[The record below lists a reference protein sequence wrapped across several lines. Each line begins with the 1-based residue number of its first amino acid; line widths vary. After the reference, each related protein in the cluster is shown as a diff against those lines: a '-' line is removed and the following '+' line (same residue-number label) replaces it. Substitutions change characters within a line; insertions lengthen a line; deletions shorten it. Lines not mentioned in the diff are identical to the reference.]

1 MNTFC
6 SNHIPVTALPLWEW
20 TTIGHRD
27 QRFMIHCG
35 FFPVP
40 LPESQSWWAGPEGF
54 KCPCKKNQQSQKVRS
69 EVWIK
74 QTGLLDPGQA
84 QELSHLCSLTCTMCG
99 APHPP
104 TFLSLISFASC
115 IFNNCH
121 IHPFMD
127 VLLAPDTQN
136 VQTLNSLSS
145 PKDLPTLLHCPHW
158 CSYGLSSKTSNDIS
172 FS

>member
-1 MNTFC
+1 M
-6 SNHIPVTALPLWEW
+6 PL
-20 TTIGHRD
+20 
-27 QRFMIHCG
+27 Q
-35 FFPVP
+35 
-40 LPESQSWWAGPEGF
+40 
-54 KCPCKKNQQSQKVRS
+54 KKQQNQKVRS

-84 QELSHLCSLTCTMCG
+84 QELSHLCSLTCTMYG

-158 CSYGLSSKTSNDIS
+158 CSYRLSSKTSNDIS
-172 FS
+172 FSQDKFPQSRLFPFLQKEFSQNKFQASSVPIE